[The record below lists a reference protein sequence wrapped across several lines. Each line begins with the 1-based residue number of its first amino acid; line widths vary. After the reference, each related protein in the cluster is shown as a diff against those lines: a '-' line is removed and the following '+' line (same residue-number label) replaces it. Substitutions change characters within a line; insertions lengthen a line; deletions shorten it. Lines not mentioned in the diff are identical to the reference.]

1 MAVIGQKE
9 TVTRKMSQGKLRISP
24 TWVNQNKKKTVMFT
38 SSCRL
43 LSFNLVVLIFLKE
56 IFLEFW
62 AS

>member
-9 TVTRKMSQGKLRISP
+9 TVTRKMSQGKLGISP
-24 TWVNQNKKKTVMFT
+24 TWVNQNTKKTVMFT

-56 IFLEFW
+56 IFIEFW

>member
-24 TWVNQNKKKTVMFT
+24 TWVNQNTKKTVMFT